1 MKSLVLTSTAALSNY
16 SRKKWFTLSLRKI
29 AISWLSWKNK
39 MVLLMKEKLI
49 KFKISG
55 KCFIVREME
64 DIQMRKK
71 WSKELLKKIALSRKA
86 ML

>member
-1 MKSLVLTSTAALSNY
+1 
-16 SRKKWFTLSLRKI
+16 
-29 AISWLSWKNK
+29 